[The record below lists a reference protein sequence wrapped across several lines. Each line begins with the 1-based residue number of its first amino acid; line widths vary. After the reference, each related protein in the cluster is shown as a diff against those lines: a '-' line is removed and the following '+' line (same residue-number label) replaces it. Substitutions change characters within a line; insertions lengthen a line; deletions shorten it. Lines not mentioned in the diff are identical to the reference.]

1 MSLFSVVVVTHFAM
15 AMALAYIRNIF
26 SQTEGEKRTTNI
38 LNDTLWILWWQF
50 YDQLPRQE
58 CPQAQK
64 KKTTT
69 NHWTMPDITIYI
81 HGSMGDNAGLT
92 TFLTSPDIMNVSEL
106 LSVSIQFPKSLVV
119 RGSICDRH
127 STNTQRRCLE
137 DYDVDDFDAP
147 KMRQTSIV
155 GDAMFSAT
163 DMNIEW
169 V

>member
-1 MSLFSVVVVTHFAM
+1 
-15 AMALAYIRNIF
+15 
-26 SQTEGEKRTTNI
+26 
-38 LNDTLWILWWQF
+38 
-50 YDQLPRQE
+50 
-58 CPQAQK
+58 
-64 KKTTT
+64 
-69 NHWTMPDITIYI
+69 
-81 HGSMGDNAGLT
+81 MGDNAGLT

-163 DMNIEW
+163 DMNIE
-169 V
+169 